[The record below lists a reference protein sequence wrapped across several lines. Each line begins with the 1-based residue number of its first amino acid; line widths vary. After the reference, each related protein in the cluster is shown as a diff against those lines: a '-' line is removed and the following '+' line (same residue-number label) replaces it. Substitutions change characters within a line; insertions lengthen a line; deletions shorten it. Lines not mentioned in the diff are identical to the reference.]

1 MSAQSPEPICPLN
14 TDEDL
19 LWRALQ
25 RMLVALP
32 RALDEDLLCATGLS
46 LTQYIVLMHLSEA
59 EDDNMRMT
67 ELASAAAL
75 SASRITRVVENLRDQ
90 GLVTKRRHC
99 TDARGYVTELTE
111 AGRQRL
117 RAAYP
122 AHLASARRRVM
133 DQVDPALV
141 RRLAEQVGSVAQ
153 PLLSPCERGAV
164 QKESPADRA
173 GTAAETPPVAEAE
186 EPPGYPA
193 AASSYREPV
202 I

>member
-1 MSAQSPEPICPLN
+1 MSAQSPEPVCPLN
-14 TDEDL
+14 TDEDR

-46 LTQYIVLMHLSEA
+46 LTQYIVLAQLSEA
-59 EDDNMRMT
+59 EDDSMRMT

-117 RAAYP
+117 DGAYP
-122 AHLASARRRVM
+122 AHLTSARRRVM
-133 DQVDPALV
+133 DQLDPALV
-141 RRLAEQVGSVAQ
+141 RRLAEQLGSVAE
-153 PLLSPCERGAV
+153 PLLSPYERGAGH
-164 QKESPADRA
+164 KGSPADRE
-173 GTAAETPPVAEAE
+173 GTAAE

-193 AASSYREPV
+193 AASSYREAV

>member
-1 MSAQSPEPICPLN
+1 MSAQSPEPSCPLN
-14 TDEDL
+14 TDEDR

-59 EDDNMRMT
+59 EDDSLRMT

-111 AGRQRL
+111 AGWRRL
-117 RAAYP
+117 RDAYP

-133 DQVDPALV
+133 DQIDPALV
-141 RRLAEQVGSVAQ
+141 RRLADQVGSVAE
-153 PLLSPCERGAV
+153 PLLSPYERGAGR
-164 QKESPADRA
+164 KEIPTGRE
-173 GTAAETPPVAEAE
+173 GGAAEECPAADAE

-193 AASSYREPV
+193 VASSYREAV